1 MLEAFHLFSHLLPMF
16 STEISCQSPPIST
29 QIQSVRIGI
38 LGVGRWGSHLLRN
51 FLNHPSVTV
60 KAVIDPC
67 IDNLVRAKEWV
78 DETNTVQWLTDWQA
92 MFAVGLD
99 AIVVAT
105 PAKTHYP
112 IIKAALQQGIH
123 VLAEKPLTLTT
134 REARELCDLAE
145 KFRVQLV
152 VDHTYLFHP
161 AVLRGKIA
169 LDENAIGTLRYG
181 YATRTHL
188 GPVRQDV
195 DVLWDLA
202 IHDLAILNH
211 WVGDRPSRVSARGS
225 SWLQNDTRTT
235 LSLQGLADTVWA
247 TLTYPSGFSVDLH
260 FSWLNGDKQRR
271 MAIVGD
277 QGTLVFDEL
286 AEASLVIQ
294 QGYLVEGNGV
304 KGDRGFAPKGP
315 EKMALAIANQEPL
328 AHVCD
333 HFIHCVLHNQPSR
346 ISSGWLGAD
355 LVTTLV
361 GLSESMNR
369 DGEWV
374 SL

>member
-1 MLEAFHLFSHLLPMF
+1 MF
-16 STEISCQSPPIST
+16 STKIDRKSQSIPT
-29 QIQSVRIGI
+29 QVQSVRIGI

-51 FLNHPSVTV
+51 FLNHPFVTV
-60 KAVIDPC
+60 KAVVDPC
-67 IDNLVRAKEWV
+67 VDNLVCAKEWV
-78 DETNTVQWLTDWQA
+78 DETSSVQWLTDWQA
-92 MFAVGLD
+92 IFAVGLD

-105 PAKTHYP
+105 PAETHYP
-112 IIKAALQQGIH
+112 IIKAALQQGMH

-134 REARELCDLAE
+134 SEARELCALAE

-161 AVLRGKIA
+161 AVLRGKVA
-169 LDENAIGTLRYG
+169 LDENAIGNLRYG

-211 WVGDRPSRVSARGS
+211 WVGSKPSRVLARGNG
-225 SWLQNDTRTT
+225 WLQNGISTT
-235 LSLQGLADTVWA
+235 LSPNGLADTVWA
-247 TLTYPSGFSVDLH
+247 TLIYPSGFSVDLH

-271 MAIVGD
+271 LAIVGD

-286 AEASLVIQ
+286 AAESLVIQ
-294 QGYLVEGNGV
+294 QGYVVEN
-304 KGDRGFAPKGP
+304 DRGFAPKGP
-315 EKMALAIANQEPL
+315 EKIALAIADQEPL

-333 HFIHCVLHNQPSR
+333 HFINCVLYDQPSR

-355 LVTTLV
+355 LVATLV

-369 DGEWV
+369 NGEWV
-374 SL
+374 SLESKIPDA

>member
-1 MLEAFHLFSHLLPMF
+1 MF
-16 STEISCQSPPIST
+16 STEIDRKSPLTLP
-29 QIQSVRIGI
+29 QVQSVRIGI

-67 IDNLVRAKEWV
+67 VDNLVRAKELV
-78 DETNTVQWLTDWQA
+78 DETSTVQWLTDWQA

-134 REARELCDLAE
+134 LEARELCALAE

-211 WVGDRPSRVSARGS
+211 WVGDRPSRVLARGNG
-225 SWLQNDTRTT
+225 WLQDDTRTT
-235 LSLQGLADTVWA
+235 LASQGLADTVWA
-247 TLTYPSGFSVDLH
+247 TLIYPSGFSVDLH

-286 AEASLVIQ
+286 AAESLVIQ
-294 QGYLVEGNGV
+294 RGYLE

-315 EKMALAIANQEPL
+315 EKIALAIATQEPL

-333 HFIHCVLHNQPSR
+333 HFIYCVLHDQPSR

-361 GLSESMNR
+361 GLSESMNQN
-369 DGEWV
+369 GEWV